1 MDSEVLWSARA
12 ARKPDMRGFF
22 GAVAVQALCFGAA
35 WWFGLNP
42 YFMGGLCVYAVLG
55 WVWRW
60 RIEWLAR
67 PLAVQLS
74 ERAVRVVRRR
84 FWGGERVENYALAEF
99 FSVASYMGVSVF
111 GGTDE
116 LRTVLLHADSDEALT
131 LDWQP
136 ARRQGRKFCWLQ
148 RRAPAADSLEAA
160 ALRAEISEASGLPD
174 CGFIDMDE
182 LKKQGKAT

>member
-1 MDSEVLWSARA
+1 MDSEVLWSARV

-84 FWGGERVENYALAEF
+84 FWGGELRVGRIFRRGQLYGRQHIRRHGRAAHGSAACGFGRGADAGLAAGTAAGTEVLLAATPRACRRQPG
-99 FSVASYMGVSVF
+99 SCRAARRNF
-111 GGTDE
+111 GGK
-116 LRTVLLHADSDEALT
+116 RFA
-131 LDWQP
+131 
-136 ARRQGRKFCWLQ
+136 
-148 RRAPAADSLEAA
+148 
-160 ALRAEISEASGLPD
+160 
-174 CGFIDMDE
+174 
-182 LKKQGKAT
+182 

>member
-84 FWGGERVENYALAEF
+84 F
-99 FSVASYMGVSVF
+99 
-111 GGTDE
+111 
-116 LRTVLLHADSDEALT
+116 
-131 LDWQP
+131 
-136 ARRQGRKFCWLQ
+136 
-148 RRAPAADSLEAA
+148 
-160 ALRAEISEASGLPD
+160 
-174 CGFIDMDE
+174 
-182 LKKQGKAT
+182 